1 MAGLF
6 WSVATSYAVL
16 SILATLFLSGLV
28 VGFAPLVRFIPGL
41 APYVMLAR
49 LVALIA
55 LAVLSFL
62 IGFRVA
68 DERAEV
74 ERLKADLAFKQKQ
87 IDVQKHT
94 AETAERLRL
103 VAETKAEQ
111 ANQKVTDYEERLA
124 KLPTS
129 GCYNLDD
136 DDVRGLLDIA
146 H

>member
-1 MAGLF
+1 MADLF

-16 SILATLFLSGLV
+16 SILATLFLAGLV
-28 VGFAPLVRFIPGL
+28 VGFAPLLRFIPGL

-74 ERLKADLAFKQKQ
+74 KRLKADLAFKQLQLDNEKASAA
-87 IDVQKHT
+87 T
-94 AETAERLRL
+94 AARLR
-103 VAETKAEQ
+103 AEAEAKAAT
-111 ANQKVTDYEERLA
+111 ANQKVTDYEKRLSQQPA
-124 KLPTS
+124 GD
-129 GCYNLDD
+129 GCNLDD
-136 DDVRGLLDIA
+136 ADVRSLRDIA
-146 H
+146 R